1 MVADETVQAGF
12 EQQAFIVHE
21 VLVGV
26 GSRAQFTLIQTT
38 GLDYG
43 SQSMSSTDGRGER
56 KWSRT
61 SAAAP

>member
-26 GSRAQFTLIQTT
+26 GTRVQLTLIQTT
-38 GLDYG
+38 GLDHDR
-43 SQSMSSTDGRGER
+43 QSMSTGD
-56 KWSRT
+56 
-61 SAAAP
+61 